1 MYPAS
6 ALGRDVI
13 YKKRAERF
21 PCKQNKRQTT
31 HKWKAGYR
39 LPATVMQRG
48 QCCSCQQGAACMH
61 VPGACHCAVHLDMFS
76 FVAAM
81 AGAAQSWNL
90 GSQQHSAAGV
100 QLNAITRSSS
110 SVPEDPLARPC
121 LANNHIKISLKD
133 ECPHAVLNEVYLQ
146 NLFRNECKFLRRI

>member
-1 MYPAS
+1 
-6 ALGRDVI
+6 
-13 YKKRAERF
+13 
-21 PCKQNKRQTT
+21 
-31 HKWKAGYR
+31 
-39 LPATVMQRG
+39 
-48 QCCSCQQGAACMH
+48 MH

-110 SVPEDPLARPC
+110 SVPEDPLANFPSRFNFFSTNQQESRIDDASPLQSTLQTMWHFSCVTVSMCAARCRP
-121 LANNHIKISLKD
+121 
-133 ECPHAVLNEVYLQ
+133 PQ
-146 NLFRNECKFLRRI
+146 